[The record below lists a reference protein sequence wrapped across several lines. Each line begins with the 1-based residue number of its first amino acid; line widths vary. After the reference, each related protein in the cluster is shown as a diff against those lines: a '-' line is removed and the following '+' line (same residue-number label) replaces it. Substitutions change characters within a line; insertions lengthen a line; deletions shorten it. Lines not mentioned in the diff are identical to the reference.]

1 MEIRNRILDA
11 AVKVFG
17 ETGYRGATTR
27 RIAQLADVNEVTLF
41 RHFGSKEELL
51 HEAVQ
56 QISSTDDSVALPADP
71 QNPER
76 ELTLWARAQHDHLTR
91 HSSVIRTCMAESG
104 EHPEMARCAQHRPM
118 KVAAELRTYLGKLQK
133 KGMAD
138 ANVDLPSATSFLMG
152 AVFND
157 AMGRA
162 IMPELFKH
170 TAAQAPAKYVKL
182 FLRAI
187 GAAVIA
193 ILVLAGRSHAQGAQ
207 QLSLDDAIRVARGQ
221 SEQVSIAQAGV
232 MRATGQQLQARSQ
245 YMPQL
250 YGSLAYTRTLK
261 SEFSALQ
268 DSDSSSTSNN
278 ESEDCGTFTPN
289 PALPLPARVDSLE
302 RAVECN
308 SNANPFAAFADLPFG
323 REHQFNMGLSFS
335 QNVFAGGRIVAQN
348 RIARAGRRTAEI
360 GLASAEAQLMLDVT
374 EAYYN
379 AALSD
384 RMLAIAEATLQ
395 QAETTLSQA
404 RLARQVGDK
413 PEFELLRAQVTRDT
427 QQPIVI
433 QRRSDRDV
441 AYMRLKQMLNI
452 PLDRSV
458 ALSTSLGDDQLPATV
473 VQASERL
480 ALADTVTDVRAP
492 VRQAAEAVNMQ
503 ESQKKIAAAQ
513 RLPSLAISSQY
524 GRVGYPE
531 GFGIPGWN
539 DFRSNWTVTASLQV
553 PLFTGGRIK
562 GDNMVAQAN
571 LDEARL
577 RLQQTRELAALDT
590 RHAIERLSSA
600 EASWRASSGTVEQAN
615 RAYHIAEI
623 RYKEGIS
630 TQLELADSR
639 ILLQQA
645 QANRALAARDLQIA
659 RARIALLRDLPL
671 NAGGAAQF
679 QTMPSNIQ
687 MPQQQQTQPQQQ
699 QPQQQRPATGVQTST
714 VGN

>member
-1 MEIRNRILDA
+1 MGAAEMSGKRIIVLQVSRYLQSGSGTLACPAMEIRNRILEA
-11 AVKVFG
+11 AVKAFG

-56 QISSTDDSVALPADP
+56 QISSTGDTVALPAEP
-71 QNPER
+71 RHPER
-76 ELTLWARAQHDHLTR
+76 ELTLWARAQHQHLTLY
-91 HSSVIRTCMAESG
+91 SSVIRTCMAESG
-104 EHPEMARCAQHRPM
+104 EHPEMARCAQDRPL
-118 KVAAELRTYLGKLQK
+118 KVAAELRAYLSKLQK

-138 ANVDLPSATSFLMG
+138 ANFDLSSATSFLMG
-152 AVFND
+152 AIFND

-162 IMPELFKH
+162 IMPELFRH
-170 TAAQAPAKYVKL
+170 PAAQAPAKYVKL

-187 GAAVIA
+187 GAAVVA
-193 ILVLAGRSHAQGAQ
+193 VLVLAGPSYGQRAVESAQ
-207 QLSLDDAIRVARGQ
+207 QLSLDDAIRVARLQ

-232 MRATGQQLQARSQ
+232 ARSIGQQLQARSQ

-250 YGSLAYTRTLK
+250 YGSLAYTRTLR

-268 DSDSSSTSNN
+268 NSDTTSTASDGGK
-278 ESEDCGTFTPN
+278 ECGSFTPN

-302 RAVECN
+302 RAVECK
-308 SNANPFAAFADLPFG
+308 SNENPFSAFRNLPFG
-323 REHQFNMGLSFS
+323 RAHQFNMGLSFS

-348 RIARAGRRTAEI
+348 RIASAGRRSAELA
-360 GLASAEAQLMLDVT
+360 LASAEAQLMLDVT

-452 PLDRSV
+452 PLDRSL
-458 ALSTSLGDDQLPATV
+458 ALVTSLGDDLLPAAV
-473 VQASERL
+473 VQASERS
-480 ALADTVTDVRAP
+480 ALADTLPEVRAP
-492 VRQAAEAVNMQ
+492 VRQAAEAVHMQ
-503 ESQKKIAAAQ
+503 ESQKKMAAAQ

-524 GRVGYPE
+524 GRVGYPN

-577 RLQQTRELAALDT
+577 RLQQTRELAALDA
-590 RHAIERLSSA
+590 RNAVERLSSA
-600 EASWRASSGTVEQAN
+600 EAAWRASAGTVEQAN
-615 RAYHIAEI
+615 RAYQIAEI
-623 RYKEGIS
+623 RYREGIS

-659 RARIALLRDLPL
+659 RARMALLRDLPFI
-671 NAGGAAQF
+671 A
-679 QTMPSNIQ
+679 
-687 MPQQQQTQPQQQ
+687 
-699 QPQQQRPATGVQTST
+699 VQTST
-714 VGN
+714 AGN